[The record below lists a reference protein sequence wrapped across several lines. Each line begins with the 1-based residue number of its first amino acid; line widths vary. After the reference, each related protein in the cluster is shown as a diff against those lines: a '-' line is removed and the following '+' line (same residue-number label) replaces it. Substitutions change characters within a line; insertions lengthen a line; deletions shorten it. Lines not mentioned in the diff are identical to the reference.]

1 MVVTYSPD
9 STVSILQEVNSL
21 NVYGR
26 SGWLKVVKSMGVVP
40 VDLFRHFC
48 CRMYHLATIHR
59 NSVRKQRGIKELVIL
74 KVEEWISVHWV
85 KIKTE
90 VQLRKYDML

>member
-48 CRMYHLATIHR
+48 CRMYF
-59 NSVRKQRGIKELVIL
+59 
-74 KVEEWISVHWV
+74 
-85 KIKTE
+85 
-90 VQLRKYDML
+90 